1 VTRWTIPRRSPT
13 GRGSSVLPHGVCGAL
28 LVVLA
33 AAAPAAGQDYALT
46 IAATT
51 SVEDSGLFAL
61 LLPKFESR
69 TGMKARVLSRP
80 SAGVL
85 SMAARGGVDVVIV
98 NHPDGLE
105 RFVNSGHAVRRH
117 YLMYN
122 DFVIAGPVS
131 DPAQVMG
138 SKDAPEALRTI
149 ARLRV
154 PFFSRGD
161 ESGTH
166 VAEQR
171 LWTIAGIEPKTRS
184 GDWYRQ
190 TGLGMG
196 ATVEMAS
203 RSGGYVLTDRASWL
217 AHRSGNDQRILFE
230 GDPKLFDQYQVA
242 VVNPE
247 KHPEMSIVAALAFVD
262 WLISAEGQDAIA
274 GYKVDGQQAFY
285 PNARLQN

>member
-1 VTRWTIPRRSPT
+1 MRRRCSRT
-13 GRGSSVLPHGVCGAL
+13 GGGNRVLARG
-28 LVVLA
+28 VLA
-33 AAAPAAGQDYALT
+33 ALVLLLGAARPAVAQDYSLT
-46 IAATT
+46 VAATT

-69 TGMKARVLSRP
+69 TGMKVRVLSRP
-80 SAGVL
+80 SSGAL

-105 RFVNSGHAVRRH
+105 RFVNSGNAVRRDD
-117 YLMYN
+117 LMYN

-131 DPAQVMG
+131 DPAQVTG

-149 ARLRV
+149 ARLRA

-171 LWTIAGIEPKTRS
+171 LWTIAGIEPKARS

-203 RSGGYVLTDRASWL
+203 RSGAYVLTDRASWL

-230 GDPKLFDQYQVA
+230 GDPRLFDQYQVA

-247 KHPEMSIVAALAFVD
+247 KYPEMNLAAATSFVD
-262 WLISAEGQDAIA
+262 WLISPEGQDAIA
-274 GYKVDGQQAFY
+274 GYKIAGQQAFM
-285 PNARLQN
+285 PSAKPQN

>member
-1 VTRWTIPRRSPT
+1 MGRRSRA
-13 GRGSSVLPHGVCGAL
+13 GRGSFAPGRGLLTALVLILGMVPP
-28 LVVLA
+28 A
-33 AAAPAAGQDYALT
+33 AAQDYSLT

-69 TGMKARVLSRP
+69 TGMKVRVLSRP
-80 SAGVL
+80 SSGAL

-98 NHPDGLE
+98 NHPDGLA
-105 RFVNSGHAVRRH
+105 RFVNAGEAVRRRD
-117 YLMYN
+117 LMYN
-122 DFVIAGPVS
+122 DFVIVGPAS
-131 DPAQVMG
+131 DPAKVTG

-149 ARLRV
+149 ARLRA

-171 LWTIAGIEPKTRS
+171 LWTVAGVEPKTRS

-217 AHRSGNDQRILFE
+217 AHQSGNDQRILFE
-230 GDPKLFDQYQVA
+230 GDPRLFDQYQVA
-242 VVNPE
+242 AVNPE
-247 KHPEMSIVAALAFVD
+247 KHPEMSLAAALAFVE
-262 WLISAEGQDAIA
+262 WLISVEGQDAIA
-274 GYKVDGQQAFY
+274 GYKIDGQQAFF
-285 PNARLQN
+285 PNAKVQN

>member
-1 VTRWTIPRRSPT
+1 VPPT
-13 GRGSSVLPHGVCGAL
+13 
-28 LVVLA
+28 A
-33 AAAPAAGQDYALT
+33 AQDYSLT

-69 TGMKARVLSRP
+69 TGMKVRVLSRP
-80 SAGVL
+80 SSGAL

-98 NHPDGLE
+98 NHPDGLA
-105 RFVNSGHAVRRH
+105 RFVNAGEAVRRH
-117 YLMYN
+117 DLMYN
-122 DFVIAGPVS
+122 DFVIVGPAS
-131 DPAQVMG
+131 DPAKVTG

-171 LWTIAGIEPKTRS
+171 LWTVAGIEPKTRS

-217 AHRSGNDQRILFE
+217 AHQSGNDQRILFE
-230 GDPKLFDQYQVA
+230 GDPRLFDQYQVA
-242 VVNPE
+242 AVNPE
-247 KHPEMSIVAALAFVD
+247 KHPEMSIAAALAFVD
-262 WLISAEGQDAIA
+262 WLISVEGQDAIA
-274 GYKVDGQQAFY
+274 GYKIDGQQAFF
-285 PNARLQN
+285 PNAKVQN